1 MSYSLECVIMKWVN
15 QLLPLNM
22 EFLIKLTHTYN
33 HTHYLSH
40 GYNDS
45 HLTQLSLNCCVN
57 ECTVRNSIWLTS
69 LITLITLRFVGH
81 VGWFPVHVS
90 EWVSG
95 LRFQGSQTTTPG
107 RMSSWVQS
115 YQPYPLLSH
124 LPQLNSGMCLDNES
138 PHWFA
143 SHWGS
148 VCACSAHTHTTI
160 AFTLKWTDV

>member
-1 MSYSLECVIMKWVN
+1 MSYSLECVTMKWVN
-15 QLLPLNM
+15 QLFPLNT

-33 HTHYLSH
+33 DTLYLSP

-57 ECTVRNSIWLTS
+57 ECTVRNSIWLTW

-124 LPQLNSGMCLDNES
+124 RSSLECAWTMSHHIGLPLTQVQ
-138 PHWFA
+138 F
-143 SHWGS
+143 
-148 VCACSAHTHTTI
+148 VCVVHTLTETQKHTS
-160 AFTLKWTDV
+160 TLP

>member
-57 ECTVRNSIWLTS
+57 ECTVRNSIWLTW

-95 LRFQGSQTTTPG
+95 LSGLSECWDSRVVKQQLVWCPAESRAISPTLSSPTGHLWNVPGQWVTTLVCPSLRFSLC
-107 RMSSWVQS
+107 V
-115 YQPYPLLSH
+115 
-124 LPQLNSGMCLDNES
+124 
-138 PHWFA
+138 
-143 SHWGS
+143 
-148 VCACSAHTHTTI
+148 
-160 AFTLKWTDV
+160 